1 MVYFD
6 NNCGLLLILWGYIK
20 YMNKDEG
27 SLTIAY
33 YLSRC
38 NMSAVRKLGY
48 SSFREAFN
56 DLSLLLQEKPA
67 TIKNKRD
74 EFDPY
79 FDNGRAGWYQRPM
92 SPSRRIIFEKYKDIS
107 DDELEEIV
115 FKYIRTLKEKDKN
128 MVILKNLQNLIREST
143 VHYNQEFVWQDV
155 ELTNEFK
162 DAYERY
168 LDDNKWQIEYNKN
181 TAVITSPTTKQI
193 FMPNQWFVIA
203 AYAVGVYEELQKYKD
218 GFCQVAE
225 KNGKNITDYAKKL
238 RDEADLDERNQFI
251 DSGKIIYGF
260 KTHDEASLDKAVSR
274 LWRFATDYSWWSGQK
289 TIDRGDFHF
298 SVILN
303 MLNLVNSSQSFVSD
317 IVSAFGTDSQ
327 LKCLTKNLESF
338 TTNMRGV
345 TYDFKLVDSDDYKRS
360 GYSGADMVAENT
372 SYVHSSSHKISISQ
386 ASLDKIGKKGGK

>member
-1 MVYFD
+1 
-6 NNCGLLLILWGYIK
+6 
-20 YMNKDEG
+20 MNKEDG

-38 NMSAVRKLGY
+38 NTRAVKNLGY
-48 SSFREAFN
+48 STFREAFD
-56 DLSLLLQEKPA
+56 DLSILLQEKPA

-92 SPSRRIIFEKYKDIS
+92 SPSRRRIFEKYKDIS
-107 DDELEEIV
+107 DEDLEEIV
-115 FKYIRTLKEKDKN
+115 FNYIKTLKKKDKD

-143 VHYNQEFVWQDV
+143 IHYNQEYVWQDV
-155 ELTNEFK
+155 ELTKEFK

-168 LDDNKWQIEYNKN
+168 LEDNKWQIEYNKN

-225 KNGKNITDYAKKL
+225 KNGKNTTDYAKKL
-238 RDEADLDERNQFI
+238 RDEANLDERNQFI
-251 DSGKIIYGF
+251 DSGKFIYSY
-260 KTHDEASLDKAVSR
+260 KTHDESSLDKAASR

-317 IVSAFGTDSQ
+317 IVSAFGTDNQ
-327 LKCLTKNLESF
+327 LKNLTKNLESF

-345 TYDFKLVDSDDYKRS
+345 TYDFKLVDADDYNRG
-360 GYSGADMVAENT
+360 GYEGVDMVAEGSHYGAST
-372 SYVHSSSHKISISQ
+372 PHKITISQ